1 MTTPDEFIAAAKR
14 GSVEQAR
21 TMLAKD
27 PSLADAE
34 EAQGISAV
42 LRAAYFQRGEVAEV
56 IEGPRAASPEGE
68 GRRKD
73 KASGGE
79 HQRKSR

>member
-1 MTTPDEFIAAAKR
+1 
-14 GSVEQAR
+14 
-21 TMLAKD
+21 MLAEN
-27 PSLADAE
+27 PALADAE

-42 LRAAYFQRGEVAEV
+42 LRAAYFQRGEVAGA
-56 IEGPRAASPEGE
+56 IGLLPAASPEGE